1 MPDLENSRRSMERA
15 TYTPIKVQRPIE
27 RIIGRAADKHS
38 YFAGLAPTAAEAAE
52 VARVLG
58 GGRPPI
64 SDDDRK
70 HLATLAAAATD
81 PASAAG
87 TSAPVA
93 ALPTFATIPPAL
105 FRRFGEALLEIRQ
118 RAVKDTLESHAGIL
132 SSYEAAMRKAAGGAG
147 HAKAA
152 IPRELTLDAG
162 VVLPGMPGARVYRF
176 EGAPEALPAPPP
188 TRAGDAAARRSA
200 RSRADDD
207 ATGRTA
213 RAAAMLVRPPA
224 EDPTPT
230 PATTPLTL
238 GTLMPWAVKEGF
250 AAEHAARTLELAGR
264 LSTEPGA
271 LTLWQ
276 YREAALALVS
286 MTRDLNFAFDQRIQ
300 VEPVGLLHLER
311 MSFIPAGI
319 ERGEL
324 TYSVPLSPGE
334 EVNIS
339 HKEWSNTT
347 EEFEQIVTDY
357 LEAYSEEGVTEK
369 TDLTQASTSQHEHST
384 GFTLGVTASGGWG
397 PVSISTTLGY
407 NVNDSASNSQ
417 QNSKTQSNELT
428 RKASSR
434 TKKEHKQSFKVASA
448 AGTEDQAVRLIRN
461 PFTDKA
467 TRVDY
472 YQLVRKWRVD
482 LYRYGLR
489 MTYDLTIPEPGS
501 DILSKI
507 VELKS
512 LTAALQEGFGSPNS
526 TLPWARFD
534 LTPYQ
539 VTRGSY
545 LGLAA
550 QYGVTVEPPP
560 AEQIVV
566 TRAFSRNWQNK
577 DSADD
582 SDYTTFDVDVP
593 EGYEIT
599 GWASQWQWWYYS
611 GNWHFDIRPD
621 LNTWLGVGGRVTMS
635 VGTRLVSAFDVQL
648 KLWFGLQSAAYD
660 AWRQR
665 VWGAL
670 REAAQARYELN
681 RTMLKERLAQ
691 LQEELGGQDALSLRQ
706 VEREEVMKHV
716 LRWLFGPG
724 FTFVPP
730 GLPQN
735 LYGPDQDVIDDATW
749 GKVLSQGEV
758 IKFLHQAIEWENMVF
773 FLYPYFW
780 SHTARWELKK
790 YLDHPDFLHRS
801 FLKSGSARVVMTIRP
816 GFERDFVSFVETGGF
831 EGLDSQ
837 HPYMTIAAE
846 TEAFAHTNYP
856 GLPAGNPVENA
867 RPLLSPGQQKAW
879 REMQGVIPLL
889 EQFRTANGA
898 YPTTAQGL
906 AAVGGLG
913 SVPAADPWGNAYRY
927 KSPGAYTDF
936 ELWSAGAD
944 GQTGGDGDDADITSW
959 AEVSLIGRW
968 YEYTPTSALD
978 ISFNETLPTA

>member
-1 MPDLENSRRSMERA
+1 MK
-15 TYTPIKVQRPIE
+15 T
-27 RIIGRAADKHS
+27 
-38 YFAGLAPTAAEAAE
+38 
-52 VARVLG
+52 LG
-58 GGRPPI
+58 GARPPI
-64 SDDDRK
+64 TDDDRK
-70 HLATLAAAATD
+70 HLATLVAAVAEPTGS
-81 PASAAG
+81 PAS
-87 TSAPVA
+87 SAPVA
-93 ALPTFATIPPAL
+93 ALSTFADIPSAL
-105 FRRFGEALLEIRQ
+105 LRRFGAALLELRL
-118 RAVKDTLESHAGIL
+118 RATKETIDSHATIL
-132 SSYEAAMRKAAGGAG
+132 SSYDTAMRKAGGGA
-147 HAKAA
+147 ALTKVS
-152 IPRELTLDAG
+152 IPREMTLDTSIVLAG
-162 VVLPGMPGARVYRF
+162 APGAKVYRF
-176 EGAPEALPAPPP
+176 ETEPEKL
-188 TRAGDAAARRSA
+188 TVGIKR
-200 RSRADDD
+200 
-207 ATGRTA
+207 RTA
-213 RAAAMLVRPPA
+213 RGRPENDAVGETARAGAMLIRPAVDDPA
-224 EDPTPT
+224 PT
-230 PATTPLTL
+230 PATTPITI
-238 GTLMPWAVKEGF
+238 GTLMSWAVDQGV
-250 AAEHAARTLELAGR
+250 AADQATRTLTIAGR
-264 LSTEPGA
+264 ITTDPM
-271 LTLWQ
+271 
-276 YREAALALVS
+276 ALALPQYRHAALSLVN
-286 MTRDLNFAFDQRIQ
+286 MTRDLNFAFDQRIKI
-300 VEPVGLLHLER
+300 EPVGLLHLER

-324 TYSVPLSPGE
+324 TYSVPLSPAE
-334 EVNIS
+334 VVNIS
-339 HKEWSNTT
+339 HKEWSNTSQ
-347 EEFEQIVTDY
+347 EFEQIVTDY

-369 TDLTQASTSQHEHST
+369 NDLTQASTSQHEHST
-384 GFTLGVTASGGWG
+384 GFSLGVTASGGWG

-417 QNSKTQSNELT
+417 QTSKSQSNELT

-448 AGTEDQAVRLIRN
+448 SGTEDQAVRLIRN
-461 PFTDKA
+461 PHPDKA

-507 VELKS
+507 VEIKS
-512 LTAALQEGFGSPNS
+512 LTAALGEGFGSPSS

-560 AEQIVV
+560 AAQLIV
-566 TRAFSRNWQNK
+566 TRAFTRNWQNK
-577 DSADD
+577 NSAND

-599 GWASQWQWWYYS
+599 GWSLQWERWAWTS
-611 GNWHFDIRPD
+611 EDWHFAIRPD
-621 LNTWLGVGGRVTMS
+621 LNTWLSVGGRLTMS
-635 VGTRLVSAFDVQL
+635 VGTKFVSAFDIQL
-648 KLWFGLQSAAYD
+648 KLWLGLQTAAYD

-665 VWGAL
+665 VWGTL
-670 REAAQARYELN
+670 RDAAQARYELN
-681 RTMLKERLAQ
+681 RIMLKDRLAQ
-691 LQEELGGQDALSLRQ
+691 LQEELGAQDALSLRQ
-706 VEREEVMKHV
+706 VEREEIMKHV

-735 LYGPDQDVIDDATW
+735 LYGPDQDVIDNATW

-790 YLDHPDFLHRS
+790 YLDHPDFLHRT

-831 EGLDSQ
+831 DSLDPS

-856 GLPAGNPVENA
+856 GIPAANAVENA
-867 RPLLSPGQQKAW
+867 RPLLSPVQQKAW
-879 REMQGVIPLL
+879 KEMQGIIALL
-889 EQFRTANGA
+889 EEYREANTA

-906 AAVGGLG
+906 GELAGLG
-913 SVPAADPWGNAYRY
+913 TVPAADPWGNAYHYR
-927 KSPGAYTDF
+927 SPGAYTDF
-936 ELWSAGAD
+936 ELWSHGAN
-944 GQTGGDGDDADITSW
+944 GQPGGEAEDADITSW